1 VDTAVDN
8 YRYPVLMR
16 TTSFAAAACAI
27 ALGFGAVNYEAE
39 GKLWWAHVQYLASN
53 QLQGRDTGSEGYR
66 KAAAYVAGKFKED
79 GLDPVGTDGYY
90 QPMKLEVCQII
101 DDKSTA
107 ALVNPDGTVEPL
119 KMGDDVVVSLNPD
132 TSRDLEAPA
141 VFVGYGLDVSEKK
154 YNDLAGVDLKGK
166 IAVYLGGIPAG
177 IPGPLAAHSQSLKVR
192 WSALREA
199 GAIGTIRLSNPHSM
213 DLPWQRI
220 ALARFNPH
228 MTFAEPG
235 LRSANGLQLSMG
247 MNPASSDKLLAGT
260 GHTME
265 SLVKLADAHA
275 ALPHFDLKQLVRV
288 HIEMTQREVESPNV
302 AAILHGTDPKLQREY
317 VVMSAH
323 LDHLGVGKPING
335 DSIYNGAMDNAS
347 GVASI
352 LEIARLLH
360 EDKTALKRSIL
371 FVAVTGEEKG
381 LLGSQYFAA
390 HPTVPANAV
399 VADINLDMFLPLY
412 PLHYLMTIGLN
423 ESTLGDKIRAVASRE
438 GVEVQDDK
446 MPERNLFIRSDQY
459 SFVKEG
465 VPSVMFAFGSLP
477 GSREEKIQEEWIH
490 SRYHAPSD
498 DVNQPVDLAA
508 AAKFNDVMLHLLVDV
523 ANDNARPE
531 WKHDSFFARFAN
543 AR

>member
-1 VDTAVDN
+1 
-8 YRYPVLMR
+8 MR
-16 TTSFAAAACAI
+16 TTRFAAAACAI

-39 GKLWWAHVQYLASN
+39 GKLWWAHVQYLASD

-79 GLDPVGTDGYY
+79 GLDPAGTDGYY
-90 QPMKLEVCQII
+90 QPVKFEVCQIV

-107 ALVNPDGTVEPL
+107 ALVNSDGAVEAL
-119 KMGDDVVVSLNPD
+119 KMGDDIVASLNPD

-141 VFVGYGLDVSEKK
+141 VFVGYGLDVPEKN
-154 YNDLAGVDLKGK
+154 YNDLDGVDLKGK
-166 IAVYLGGIPAG
+166 IAVYLSGIPAG
-177 IPGPLAAHSQSLKVR
+177 MPGPLAAHSQSLKER
-192 WSALREA
+192 WDPLREA

-235 LRSANGLQLSMG
+235 LRPANGLQLSMA
-247 MNPASSDKLLAGT
+247 MNPASTDKLLAGT
-260 GHTME
+260 GHTLDD
-265 SLVKLADAHA
+265 LVKLADKHA
-275 ALPHFDLKQLVRV
+275 PLPHFDLNRMVRV
-288 HIEMTQREVESPNV
+288 HIEMNQHEVEAPNV
-302 AAILHGTDPKLQREY
+302 AAVLRGTDPKLEREY

-347 GVASI
+347 GVASE

-360 EDKTALKRSIL
+360 EEQTSLRRSIL

-390 HPTVPANAV
+390 HPTVPAGSM

-465 VPSVMFAFGSLP
+465 VPALMFGFGSLP
-477 GSREEKIQEEWIH
+477 GSREEKVFEQWIQT
-490 SRYHAPSD
+490 RYHAPSD

-531 WKHDSFFARFAN
+531 WKHDSFFARFASG
-543 AR
+543 R